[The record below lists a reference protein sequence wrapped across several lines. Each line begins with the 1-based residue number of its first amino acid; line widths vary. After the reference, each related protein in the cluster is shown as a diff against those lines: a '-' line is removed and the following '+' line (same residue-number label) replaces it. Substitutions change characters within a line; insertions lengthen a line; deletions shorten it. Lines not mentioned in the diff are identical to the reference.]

1 MSVYVYTTL
10 NAPAGTNGT
19 GAHGINDSGQIVGT
33 YQNATGKH
41 GFLESGGTYITL
53 DDPYATLG
61 TTNASDI
68 NDAGQIV
75 GSFQNATGSHG
86 FHLEWRSTI
95 LWAPKAPLNGISTFS
110 NGPGSTS
117 ARVVGSY
124 QDATGVHG
132 FLLSIASYYT
142 LIDGVYTPVDT
153 YTTIDGPAGF
163 NTGAMGINRAGQIV
177 GSYQD
182 AKGVHGFLLS
192 GGTYTTL
199 DDPLATNGTYAND
212 INDAGEIVG
221 YYQNASGDHGF
232 LFSGGTYTTLDDP
245 ASFVTDAPGISNTG
259 AGS

>member
-19 GAHGINDSGQIVGT
+19 GAHGINNLGQIVGT

-95 LWAPKAPLNGISTFS
+95 LWAPKAPLQTASAPFQTAPAAPR
-110 NGPGSTS
+110 PGSSGRT
-117 ARVVGSY
+117 RT
-124 QDATGVHG
+124 Q
-132 FLLSIASYYT
+132 
-142 LIDGVYTPVDT
+142 
-153 YTTIDGPAGF
+153 PAC
-163 NTGAMGINRAGQIV
+163 T
-177 GSYQD
+177 
-182 AKGVHGFLLS
+182 
-192 GGTYTTL
+192 
-199 DDPLATNGTYAND
+199 
-212 INDAGEIVG
+212 
-221 YYQNASGDHGF
+221 
-232 LFSGGTYTTLDDP
+232 
-245 ASFVTDAPGISNTG
+245 ASF
-259 AGS
+259 